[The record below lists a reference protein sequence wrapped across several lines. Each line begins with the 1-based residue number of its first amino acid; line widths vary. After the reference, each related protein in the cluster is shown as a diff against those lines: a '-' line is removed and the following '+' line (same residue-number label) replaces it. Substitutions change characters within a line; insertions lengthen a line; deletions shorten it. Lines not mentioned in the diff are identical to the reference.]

1 MRKTI
6 LAAALLLLVGSAL
19 TAVAADGTRVE
30 MQILDRGVPVAG
42 AQIAVF
48 LSCDKLEGTTGTD
61 GRVVLESSCNGG
73 FYWLE
78 IDGKRVDS
86 FYQVEQNTKTIDV
99 SDVSFMISQG
109 GR

>member
-30 MQILDRGVPVAG
+30 MQILDRGAPVAD
-42 AQIAVF
+42 AKVTIF
-48 LSCDKLEGTTGTD
+48 LSCDKLEGTTGAD
-61 GRVVLESSCNGG
+61 GRVVLESACNGG
-73 FYWLE
+73 FYWVE
-78 IDGKRVDS
+78 IDGRRVDT
-86 FYQVEQNTKTIDV
+86 FYQVERDTRTIDV
-99 SDVSFMISQG
+99 SEVSFMISQG